1 MGHDELC
8 KAFYNGLYDKEN
20 MTKEEF
26 IEYNFKCCGIFVPGE
41 DDYPGLDTQLIPE
54 YENYFG
60 MGYHPLKYIS
70 HEIYKK
76 LNIDIF
82 INIVVYVVNTLEE
95 IVLYILNH
103 VIYY

>member
-1 MGHDELC
+1 MLW
-8 KAFYNGLYDKEN
+8 N
-20 MTKEEF
+20 
-26 IEYNFKCCGIFVPGE
+26 FVPGE

-60 MGYHPLKYIS
+60 IGYHPLKYKS

-76 LNIDIF
+76 IKSRYI
-82 INIVVYVVNTLEE
+82 INIVVYVVNILEE
-95 IVLYILNH
+95 IALYIPNQ